1 MYIFNKT
8 YWHNAFIRFNICHR
22 IDARE
27 VADLRHDARLLA
39 IQVEHLATGTVLN
52 HILRP
57 IPRTAPLNLPV
68 NYMRP
73 LKQAI
78 YSSRTAD
85 KFVVRLPDGMRER
98 IAEVA
103 RNHHRSMNSEIIARL
118 EQSLIQ
124 EGALG
129 EELSMRLDSPELSL
143 HERELLQ
150 RFRQLSHRQQNAL
163 VSLIA
168 HDVEAAAE
176 AE

>member
-1 MYIFNKT
+1 
-8 YWHNAFIRFNICHR
+8 
-22 IDARE
+22 
-27 VADLRHDARLLA
+27 
-39 IQVEHLATGTVLN
+39 
-52 HILRP
+52 
-57 IPRTAPLNLPV
+57 
-68 NYMRP
+68 MRP

-85 KFVVRLPDGMRER
+85 KFVVRL
-98 IAEVA
+98 
-103 RNHHRSMNSEIIARL
+103 

-129 EELSMRLDSPELSL
+129 DELSMRLDSPELSL

-176 AE
+176 AN